1 MGSLRKLAAVSLLF
15 LLFVG
20 CGDDNDDPVAPVTPE
35 PTMTGTWDFEWTVG
49 QSKLHGIWHITEADG
64 TITGTMTS
72 MTNDIAGTCTAD
84 GDVMIGATNGSHEYS
99 IQGSV
104 TADRTSFSGEITRIE
119 NSVGYLLTATK
130 R

>member
-1 MGSLRKLAAVSLLF
+1 MDYLRRLATLSVLLI
-15 LLFVG
+15 LLIG
-20 CGDDNDDPVAPVTPE
+20 CSDDNDDPVTPE

-49 QSKLHGIWHITEADG
+49 QSKLHGIWHITETDG

-72 MTNDIAGTCTAD
+72 MTDDIAGTCSTD
-84 GDVMIGATNGSHEYS
+84 GDVMMSAINGSYEFS

-104 TADRTSFSGEITRIE
+104 TADRISFSGEITRIDE
-119 NSVGYLLTATK
+119 SVRYLLTATK